1 MLEWLWLYSGSIET
15 FFGRGYCPYRR
26 PIAVDEAKLD
36 IDIGRRVR
44 ERRREL
50 RLTQEKLAGFL
61 GVNRNTIGRI
71 EMGQTL
77 PSLKMLMR
85 LAKALNVEPAELL
98 ARKKVFS
105 VPDTPITG
113 STPEEIDK
121 LLRLGDR
128 ETVARLLHDVDA
140 EVRGLE
146 EIVDLHT
153 RARLYQ
159 ATILQRWL
167 QVTDDRRIPESN
179 RLKTVS
185 DVAKELG
192 GRYKSLAGGE
202 EASPEAST
210 SEAQKN
216 TA

>member
-1 MLEWLWLYSGSIET
+1 
-15 FFGRGYCPYRR
+15 
-26 PIAVDEAKLD
+26 VDEAKLD

-50 RLTQEKLAGFL
+50 RLTQEELAGFL

-167 QVTDDRRIPESN
+167 QVTDDRRTPESN

>member
-1 MLEWLWLYSGSIET
+1 VAVALFGKHRNL
-15 FFGRGYCPYRR
+15 FGRGCCPYRR
-26 PIAVDEAKLD
+26 SIAVDEAKLD

-50 RLTQEKLAGFL
+50 RLTQEELAGFL

-77 PSLKMLMR
+77 PSQKMLMR

-113 STPEEIDK
+113 SKPEEIDK

-128 ETVARLLHDVDA
+128 DAVGALLRDVD
-140 EVRGLE
+140 EELRGLE
-146 EIVDLHT
+146 EIVDLRD

-167 QVTDDRRIPESN
+167 QVNDDRRSPESN

-185 DVAKELG
+185 DVANELG
-192 GRYKSLAGGE
+192 GKYKSLAGGE
-202 EASPEAST
+202 EASPEDST
-210 SEAQKN
+210 RQKN